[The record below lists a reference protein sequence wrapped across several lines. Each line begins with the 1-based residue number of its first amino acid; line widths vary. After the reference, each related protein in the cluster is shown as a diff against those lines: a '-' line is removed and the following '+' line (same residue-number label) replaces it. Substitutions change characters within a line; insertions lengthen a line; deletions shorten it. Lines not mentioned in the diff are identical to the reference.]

1 MAALFS
7 IGVDVG
13 GTNTD
18 AVVLQGDRVVSW
30 SKQVTTPDVTTG
42 VARAVRAVLA
52 QVKDKNLQG
61 TITRVN
67 IGTTHFVN
75 ALVQR
80 RDLVPV
86 SVVRLCG
93 TASRA
98 LPPFCDFPQDL
109 KKSTGLCDVQKLGGE
124 EQGASLWPKH
134 FGTAALPPPPASPAG
149 HLPTLQETEPQIH
162 PETGEWVLSPWD
174 VECLAVGAGILG
186 CGGGG
191 SPELGRQQALR
202 ALEQGRKI
210 RVIAPER
217 LDMTPAL
224 TGTVATVA
232 FMGAP
237 TIQLEKLCS
246 GTETRDA
253 LRCVQDLYAAG
264 YNNGQLSN
272 KDGLEVKRGDGVTY
286 LDDYRPAQTDT
297 QTDADQGVRVVAVM
311 SAEIGGL
318 NSMEPLVVGA
328 ALDLPVVDADGMG
341 RAFPELQM
349 FGPFICGVDPCPA
362 ALSDDKG
369 QRAAVL
375 QVDSA
380 KHLENHFRT
389 VCVNMGCSAGVAFAP
404 LTAAQVRSSC
414 IQYSLSRAWRLG
426 HAVLHAYKNGI
437 SPIQA
442 VLQQENGRLLA
453 TGKPLDVL

>member
-1 MAALFS
+1 
-7 IGVDVG
+7 
-13 GTNTD
+13 
-18 AVVLQGDRVVSW
+18 
-30 SKQVTTPDVTTG
+30 
-42 VARAVRAVLA
+42 
-52 QVKDKNLQG
+52 
-61 TITRVN
+61 
-67 IGTTHFVN
+67 
-75 ALVQR
+75 
-80 RDLVPV
+80 
-86 SVVRLCG
+86 
-93 TASRA
+93 
-98 LPPFCDFPQDL
+98 
-109 KKSTGLCDVQKLGGE
+109 
-124 EQGASLWPKH
+124 
-134 FGTAALPPPPASPAG
+134 
-149 HLPTLQETEPQIH
+149 
-162 PETGEWVLSPWD
+162 
-174 VECLAVGAGILG
+174 
-186 CGGGG
+186 
-191 SPELGRQQALR
+191 
-202 ALEQGRKI
+202 
-210 RVIAPER
+210 
-217 LDMTPAL
+217 
-224 TGTVATVA
+224 
-232 FMGAP
+232 MGAP

-286 LDDYRPAQTDT
+286 LDDYRPSQTDT
-297 QTDADQGVRVVAVM
+297 QTDADRGVRVVAVM

-349 FGPFICGVDPCPA
+349 FGSFICGVDPCPA

-426 HAVLHAYKNGI
+426 HAVLHAYKNSI
-437 SPIQA
+437 SPIHA
-442 VLQQENGRLLA
+442 ILQQESGRLLA
-453 TGKPLDVL
+453 TGKVSDVQRTTTAGFARGILKVEGSGDFLDETLKIDFQNENLVARFLSDNKVVACVPDLITIVDADSGTPIATEEQRYGLRVAVLVLPAPPLLCTPEALQVVGPQAFGYPEDVIYSPVGEYTCNKPVPPRPPAPLHT